1 MINNEDLK
9 LISKKL
15 ASRYPKDVCI
25 QYLNRSIQ
33 HSKDWVGVTAGFS
46 VLNDHV
52 QKVYNFALV

>member
-15 ASRYPKDVCI
+15 ASRYPNDVCI

-33 HSKDWVGVTAGFS
+33 RSKDWVGITSGFS
-46 VLNDHV
+46 VLNAHV
-52 QKVYNFALV
+52 KEVYNFALI

>member
-1 MINNEDLK
+1 MINIEDLK

-15 ASRYPKDVCI
+15 AGRYPNDIGI

-33 HSKDWVGVTAGFS
+33 HSKDWTGVTAGFS

-52 QKVYNFALV
+52 QKTYNFALI